1 MTRIAWGWDS
11 LGPPRTVNRLSEIS
25 KEYDVQRT
33 KSIAILGIGPSGMIH
48 STENRTTGIPR
59 ICVEHRNLL
68 EQEDL
73 ELHQCRNFRMIQF
86 GKVKLRLQL
95 GIQLKKRV

>member
-1 MTRIAWGWDS
+1 M
-11 LGPPRTVNRLSEIS
+11 PC
-25 KEYDVQRT
+25 
-33 KSIAILGIGPSGMIH
+33 
-48 STENRTTGIPR
+48 
-59 ICVEHRNLL
+59 ICVEHRNLI

-95 GIQLKKRV
+95 GIQLKKRVQRRCNDVRPFNLPVGHR